1 MRCEDELN
9 VRMHIMHSQVILEHD
24 NTQQFATIQL
34 LSFSNSRCKL
44 KYLIRGSLKTISLVL
59 LRFK

>member
-9 VRMHIMHSQVILEHD
+9 VRMHSQVILEHD

-34 LSFSNSRCKL
+34 LSFSNSMYKL
-44 KYLIRGSLKTISLVL
+44 KYLILGSLKTVSLVL